1 LLPSLAGIVQGRI
14 GDQLSFEMGINDVE
28 NLLELHGETLTDE
41 ELIQLKEAEVSAVTQ
56 GETSGKP
63 QKASKG

>member
-1 LLPSLAGIVQGRI
+1 
-14 GDQLSFEMGINDVE
+14 MGINDVE

-63 QKASKG
+63 QKASKS

>member
-1 LLPSLAGIVQGRI
+1 MAAICQGRI
-14 GDQLSFEMGINDVE
+14 ADKLLFELDINDVE
-28 NLLELHGETLTDE
+28 DLLEPHGETLTDE